1 MFVGN
6 LNNYIMKIII
16 YNNTDQYA
24 LSRKQIELIKTI
36 LPNEY
41 FEPIKEFHI
50 TPEAPGQEKFE
61 YNYDTK
67 IAYFEYPLKQKTKQ
81 TYEDALFILLTGLC
95 RIKAKVKF
103 GHYMKKNEIE
113 EYLPFIQNWLQV
125 CLKEIKKT

>member
-95 RIKAKVKF
+95 RIKAKVIF
-103 GHYMKKNEIE
+103 GHFMKKNEIY
-113 EYLPFIQNWLQV
+113 EYLPFIQKWLLV

>member
-1 MFVGN
+1 MP
-6 LNNYIMKIII
+6 K
-16 YNNTDQYA
+16 
-24 LSRKQIELIKTI
+24 
-36 LPNEY
+36 EY

-50 TPEAPGQEKFE
+50 THEAPGQEKFE

-67 IAYFEYPLKQKTKQ
+67 IAYFEYPLKQKIEQ

-113 EYLPFIQNWLQV
+113 EYLPFIQKWLQV
-125 CLKEIKKT
+125 CLKEIKKP

>member
-1 MFVGN
+1 MFVEN
-6 LNNYIMKIII
+6 LINYIMKIIV
-16 YNNTDQYA
+16 YNNSDQYA

-36 LPNEY
+36 LPKEY
-41 FEPIKEFHI
+41 FDPIKEFHI

-67 IAYFEYPLKQKTKQ
+67 IAYFEYPLKLKTEQ

-113 EYLPFIQNWLQV
+113 EYLPFIQKWLQV